1 MKITFI
7 GGGNMG
13 EAILSALIKNK
24 VTLAKDITVSDTDE
38 TRRKFLAGKY
48 GINIS
53 RDNVTAITD
62 ADVIVFAVKPQV
74 LTIIMPDLKGK
85 IKPEQ
90 LMISIIAGARV
101 ATLKNGLTHTAIARS
116 MPNTPAQIGE
126 GMTVWTATR
135 EVTATQRKKTEQILS
150 VLGKQIYVEDEKFI
164 DMATAV
170 SGSGPAY
177 LFYFVEALI
186 DSAVELGFTHD
197 EAKLLVLQTVNGAVH
212 LLSQSGKETG
222 DLRQAVTSPGGTT
235 AAAIKTLDEGGF
247 KFLIAKAIKAAY
259 ERAKEI
265 GK

>member
-1 MKITFI
+1 MKIAFI

-13 EAILSALIKNK
+13 EAMLSALIKNK
-24 VTLAKDITVSDTDE
+24 VTLAKDITVSDADE
-38 TRRKFLAGKY
+38 TRRKFLVEKY

-53 RDNVTAITD
+53 GDNVTAITN
-62 ADVIVFAVKPQV
+62 ADIIVFAVKPQV
-74 LTIIMPDLKGK
+74 LANIMPDLKGK

-101 ATLKNGLTHTAIARS
+101 ATLKNGLTHNAIVRS
-116 MPNTPAQIGE
+116 MPNTPAQIRE

-135 EVTATQRKKTEQILS
+135 EVTAKQKKKTAQIL
-150 VLGKQIYVEDEKFI
+150 GIMGEQIYVGDEKFI

-186 DSAVELGFTHD
+186 DSAVELGFTYD
-197 EAKLLVLQTVNGAVH
+197 EAKLMTLQTVKGAVH
-212 LLSQSGKETG
+212 LLSQSGKEASN
-222 DLRQAVTSPGGTT
+222 LRQAVTSPGGTT
-235 AAAIKTLDEGGF
+235 AAAIKTLEDGGF
-247 KFLIAKAIKAAY
+247 RFLIAKAIKAAHI
-259 ERAKEI
+259 RAKEL